1 MRMAP
6 DELSCDGLDHIAER
20 EGPLF
25 LGHAGMENHL
35 EQQIAQFV
43 LQIREIAALDGVH
56 DLIGFLEGVG
66 RNRREILLQIPGAA
80 GSGRAQGRHDLQEP
94 RDV

>member
-1 MRMAP
+1 MAP
-6 DELSCDGLDHIAER
+6 DELSRDGLDHVAER

-43 LQIREIAALDGVH
+43 PQIREIAALDGVH

-80 GSGRAQGRHDLQEP
+80 GPGRAQGRHDLQEP